1 MEKLSDI
8 DLRILEA
15 LQSEGDI
22 TNVRL
27 AELVGLSPSPCLQR
41 VRKLRKIGYI
51 SGVSA
56 LVNLKKIANYI
67 TLYCQ
72 IRLSEQTMRQYS
84 IFEKAIAKIPEI
96 IECSMISGDYDYIM
110 KLVVRDMSHFNEI
123 MTFMMEMNIGIK
135 NNASIVEVKKVKN
148 TLEMP
153 LRELIGAES

>member
-1 MEKLSDI
+1 MDKLSDI

-15 LQSEGDI
+15 LQREGDI

-41 VRKLRKIGYI
+41 VRKLRKMGYI

-56 LVNLKKIANYI
+56 VINLKKIASNI

-84 IFEKAIAKIPEI
+84 IFEKAVAKISEI
-96 IECSMISGDYDYIM
+96 VECSMISGDYDYIL
-110 KLVVRDMSHFNEI
+110 KLVVRDMAHFNDI

-135 NNASIVEVKKVKN
+135 NNASIVEVKKVKS
-148 TLEMP
+148 TLELP
-153 LRELIGAES
+153 LRELIGAER